1 MAVAKALVKTVERIV
16 SVRNPIPS
24 LVMGAMFWLAG
35 MDQRGGYQG
44 TWRHVMRLI
53 SVIAPL
59 SALAVWFLYY

>member
-1 MAVAKALVKTVERIV
+1 MKAFAKVVEAIV
-16 SVRNPIPS
+16 SVRNPIPP

-44 TWRHVMRLI
+44 HWRHTMRLI

-59 SALAVWFLYY
+59 SAISIWFFHY